1 MVFRLMA
8 LVQGNKIMANYKSSK
23 LIALLFT
30 AFFITACSESGSD
43 ASVSTD
49 PEVDLKQ
56 LMHEAKEAQ
65 AHASQLGFEWSNTQ
79 SILDEG
85 QAAEQAGDHAKAH
98 ALYQEAKHQSVL
110 AVEQAQYAD
119 EHWRLLDPSK

>member
-1 MVFRLMA
+1 
-8 LVQGNKIMANYKSSK
+8 MANYKSNK

-30 AFFITACSESGSD
+30 ALFITACSESGND
-43 ASVSTD
+43 AAVSAD
-49 PEVDLKQ
+49 PEAALKQ

-65 AHASQLGFEWSNTQ
+65 AHAHQLGFEWSNTQ

-85 QAAEQAGDHAKAH
+85 QAAQKAGDHAKAH

-110 AVEQAQYAD
+110 AVEQANYAN
-119 EHWRLLDPSK
+119 EHWQLLVPGK

>member
-1 MVFRLMA
+1 MA
-8 LVQGNKIMANYKSSK
+8 LVQGNKIMANYKSNK

-30 AFFITACSESGSD
+30 ALFITACSESGND
-43 ASVSTD
+43 AAVSAD
-49 PEVDLKQ
+49 PEAELKQ

-65 AHASQLGFEWSNTQ
+65 AHADQLGFEWSNTQ

-85 QAAEQAGDHAKAH
+85 QAAQEAGDHAKAH

-110 AVEQAQYAD
+110 AVEQANYAN
-119 EHWRLLDPSK
+119 EHWQLLVPGK